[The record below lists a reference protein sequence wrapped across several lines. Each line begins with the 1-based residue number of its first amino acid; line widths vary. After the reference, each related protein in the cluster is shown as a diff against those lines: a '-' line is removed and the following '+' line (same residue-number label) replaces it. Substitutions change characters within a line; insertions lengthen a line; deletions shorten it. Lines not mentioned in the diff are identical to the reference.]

1 MGDAARKAEARERG
15 AIYQQLGGTPA
26 ERLASGRTRPDGMSL
41 LRTFQLLLGAKS
53 GFLLVADSGSGE
65 KNAKG
70 LIVPRFGSE
79 PENRVAV
86 SLSSAAFCELLLMTR
101 THYQARLTAQHV
113 AEGNK

>member
-1 MGDAARKAEARERG
+1 
-15 AIYQQLGGTPA
+15 
-26 ERLASGRTRPDGMSL
+26 MSL

-101 THYQARLTAQHV
+101 THHQVRLTAQHV